1 MKQKKKKQK
10 EKISFFKKTSYI
22 GVLTFIVAGLISIL
36 SVRYATRTLVPSEKD
51 MSLSLPPSQAVLPT
65 PPAPPATTPEPEP
78 TPEVEPV
85 VAKPEPFQIQR
96 PSEGDIIKP
105 FSNDTL
111 LYSKTLSDW
120 RTHDGIDFS
129 AVTDNSVFA
138 AADGVVEKVYHDSL
152 MGCTIVIAHQ
162 EDFRTVYQ
170 NLTDCD
176 AVKEGDAVTQGQKI
190 GTGGNS
196 ASAELSDVPHLHFS
210 LTQNSNTLNPLDY
223 ISMDN

>member
-10 EKISFFKKTSYI
+10 EKVSFFKKTSYI

-36 SVRYATRTLVPSEKD
+36 SVRYATRTLVPSEND
-51 MSLSLPPSQAVLPT
+51 ISLPLPPAQAELPT
-65 PPAPPATTPEPEP
+65 PPAPPAVTPEPESIQ
-78 TPEVEPV
+78 EAEP
-85 VAKPEPFQIQR
+85 AATQPEPFQIQR

-129 AVTDNSVFA
+129 AVTDKAVYA

-210 LTQNSNTLNPLDY
+210 LTQSHNALNPLDY